1 MNIFD
6 KAFEIAS
13 QQTHEWVEQMLA
25 KGIHVSEYQMGA
37 KFTVFYEEALMNTKV
52 DVLNF

>member
-13 QQTHEWVEQMLA
+13 QQTREWVDHMLA
-25 KGIHVSEYQMGA
+25 KGIHISEYHIGA
-37 KFTVFYEEALMNTKV
+37 KFTVFCEEAIMNTKV